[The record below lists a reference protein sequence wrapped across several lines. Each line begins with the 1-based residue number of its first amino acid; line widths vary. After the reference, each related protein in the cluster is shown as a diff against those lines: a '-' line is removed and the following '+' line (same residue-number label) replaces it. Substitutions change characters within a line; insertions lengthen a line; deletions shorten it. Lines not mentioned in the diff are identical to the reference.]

1 MSRPFEAVRIGDLP
15 KAGRY
20 WRAIRRPLGIRSFG
34 VNAFVADEP
43 GDRIVNEHDEIR
55 TGHEEL
61 YVVLA
66 GEATFTVAGEEL
78 VAPAGTLVF
87 VRDPGAKRVAVAREA
102 STAVLAVGASPG
114 AVFEPSAW
122 EVWADVHPL
131 YEAGD
136 YERAVELLVA
146 ELDRRPGEPGLVYNL
161 ACCESLAGDRER
173 ALEHLDAAIEL
184 DASFRELAR
193 SDGDFDAIRD
203 DPRFARLVSG

>member
-1 MSRPFEAVRIGDLP
+1 MSRPFQAIRIGDLP

-34 VNAFVADEP
+34 VNAFVAEEP
-43 GDRIVNEHDEIR
+43 RDPIVNEHDETR

-87 VRDPGAKRVAVAREA
+87 VRDPTANRAAVAREA
-102 STAVLAVGASPG
+102 GTAVLAVGARPG
-114 AVFEPSAW
+114 VVFEPSAW

-131 YEAGD
+131 YEAGE
-136 YERAVELLVA
+136 YARAVELLVA
-146 ELDRRPGEPGLVYNL
+146 ELDRRPDEPGLLYNL
-161 ACCESLAGDRER
+161 ACCESLGGDRQR
-173 ALEHLDAAIEL
+173 ALEHLEAAIDL
-184 DASFRELAR
+184 DGSLRELAR
-193 SDGDFDAIRD
+193 SDTDFDPIRD
-203 DPRFARLVSG
+203 DTRFAGLVAG